1 MKSDSSVEDNA
12 GETFG
17 TDRPDRFW
25 IVGCIS
31 ITAVAVFLRFY
42 DLTVKPLH
50 HDEGV
55 NGFFLTSLFRE
66 GVYKYDPA
74 NYHGPTLYYISLA
87 FAKAFGLE
95 TFSVRASVAVFG
107 VLIVV
112 MAFFLRRYIGNF
124 GSLFAGLFLAI
135 SPGMVYLSRYFIHEI
150 FFVFLGFAIVLSLI
164 YFIERRK
171 AGVFALA
178 TTALLLFICF
188 LPSTLNLANYLASTN
203 TTALWAYRAGFFLV
217 EIVLIVVVMRML
229 LAWNDGRPIYFLLA
243 SALTSLLF
251 ATKETAFITLGTMI
265 IAVACVWIWRRIYR
279 LKVTDATEDAIDDTH
294 FSWINFRSALGGGTD
309 LLLILVAAAVV
320 FVYLGVLFFSSFFT
334 YPEGVRAAFEA
345 YAIWTKTGSKD
356 HTQNGFWA
364 YVKWGF
370 ESEAPL
376 FVLSAVGTLL
386 AFLKARHRFAMFAS
400 LWAFGLLLAYSIIPY
415 KTPWLAISF
424 VLPMCFVAGYAI
436 NELIV
441 SKNSSL
447 RTLAVLLALGAT
459 AVLSYQTYDTNF
471 VRPDDEDMTYVYAH
485 TTREFLDLMAEVKHY
500 AEVSGKGTEAKI
512 DIVSPDYW
520 PMVWYLKDYKQA
532 LFHARTVPAE
542 NSEMIIAKK
551 NEQDSEVIRLYS
563 AKYAYVGT
571 FALRSG
577 VDLVLLVRK
586 DLAGDSAQELYKL
599 NK

>member
-1 MKSDSSVEDNA
+1 MKSVSSVEDNA
-12 GETFG
+12 GEITD

-25 IVGCIS
+25 IVGCVS
-31 ITAVAVFLRFY
+31 ITVVAVFLRFY
-42 DLTVKPLH
+42 DLTLKPFH

-66 GVYKYDPA
+66 GIYKYDPA
-74 NYHGPTLYYISLA
+74 NYHGPTLYYISLS

-112 MAFFLRRYIGNF
+112 MAFFLRRYIARV

-135 SPGMVYLSRYFIHEI
+135 SPGMVYISRYFIHEI
-150 FFVFLGFAIVLSLI
+150 FFVFVGFAIVLSLI

-171 AGVFALA
+171 AGVFAIA
-178 TTALLLFICF
+178 TTVLLLFICF

-203 TTALWAYRAGFFLV
+203 TTTLWAYRAGFFLV
-217 EIVLIVVVMRML
+217 EIVLIVVVLRML

-243 SALTSLLF
+243 SALASLLF

-279 LKVTDATEDAIDDTH
+279 AKAADATEDAIDDTH
-294 FSWINFRSALGGGTD
+294 LGWRNFRSALGGGTD

-376 FVLSAVGTLL
+376 FVLSAVGTLI

-424 VLPMCFVAGYAI
+424 VLPMCIVAGYAI

-459 AVLSYQTYDTNF
+459 AILSYQTYDTNF

-485 TTREFLDLMAEVKHY
+485 TTREFLNLMAEVKHY

-532 LFHARTVPAE
+532 LFHAHIVPAE

-551 NEQDSEVIRLYS
+551 NEQDAEVIRLYS

-586 DLAGDSAQELYKL
+586 DLAGDAGQELYKL